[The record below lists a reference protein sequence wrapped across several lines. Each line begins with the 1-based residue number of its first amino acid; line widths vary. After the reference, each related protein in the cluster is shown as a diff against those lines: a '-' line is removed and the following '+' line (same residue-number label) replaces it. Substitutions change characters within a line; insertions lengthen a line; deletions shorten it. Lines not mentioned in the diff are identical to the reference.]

1 MKDKIIFEKNK
12 LRNDLNE
19 YHLLIQLLLNLNLLN
34 FNFL

>member
-34 FNFL
+34 FKFL